1 MKFAVQCGGAVAL
14 QKADFEDPY
23 LAALGSFAEELGIAF
38 QLRDDYLG
46 IFGSVEKFGKPIGSD
61 FQESKPTFLYLDAME
76 LLPPSGKERLKAL
89 TGLKEYPEEKIREL
103 RTLLQESGAE
113 AKCLQEIAHLTEKAH
128 ARLMLLPDNKYRKLL
143 EDLLSYLLER
153 TV

>member
-1 MKFAVQCGGAVAL
+1 M
-14 QKADFEDPY
+14 
-23 LAALGSFAEELGIAF
+23 
-38 QLRDDYLG
+38 RDDYLG

-61 FQESKPTFLYLDAME
+61 FQEGKPTFLYLDAMD
-76 LLPPSGKERLKAL
+76 LLPESGRKRMKAL
-89 TGLKEYPEEKIREL
+89 TGLPEYSEEDIKEL

-128 ARLMLLPDNKYRKLL
+128 NNLMLLPENKYRKLL